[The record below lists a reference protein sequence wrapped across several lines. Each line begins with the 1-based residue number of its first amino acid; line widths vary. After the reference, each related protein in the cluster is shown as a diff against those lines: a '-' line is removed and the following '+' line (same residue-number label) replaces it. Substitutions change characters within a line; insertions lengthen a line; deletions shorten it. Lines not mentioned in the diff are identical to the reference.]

1 MATSSL
7 RALSQFYGSILAGT
21 AGGLTTLAL
30 WSAVQNAAVD
40 QVGSPLS
47 GVSIMDM
54 NVLRG
59 LAGSQLAAAAQ
70 FQAAGTNEAITSN
83 MVANELDQRSQMT
96 RTIAGNEYIA
106 RFEHTFLDANGDQQ
120 TEWRTSVLSALPIT
134 KFDLLDTLEEDA
146 EGYSDDYG
154 TTSIGV
160 GNVML
165 TIR

>member
-7 RALSQFYGSILAGT
+7 RALSQFYGTILAAT
-21 AGGLTTLAL
+21 AGGMNTQAV
-30 WSAVQNAAVD
+30 WSMTQNAAVD
-40 QVGSPLS
+40 QLGSPLS
-47 GVSIMDM
+47 RISIMDM

-59 LAGSQLAAAAQ
+59 LAGSQIRAAAD
-70 FQAAGTNEAITSN
+70 FEAAGVNEAITSN

-134 KFDLLDTLEEDA
+134 KFELLDTLEEDA